1 MPEVSEGAAS
11 LSDVTST
18 EHRTPAPLPPVDLT
32 PEEAAAIVAALSG
45 RSEGPFADAGQTAME
60 KVLTALEPDASRRA
74 RMLASH
80 RWLAAQAAREADLR
94 RRVEGGLAER
104 RVLVIDYCDRQQRCS
119 ERTVEPQLLARQGA
133 HWFLVAWC
141 RERQELRWF
150 REDRI
155 SDVQVTDE
163 VAQRRELPGIGTPP
177 ATNHPAGRK
186 LPRGPVAQPE
196 APRLRL
202 LPGGLA

>member
-1 MPEVSEGAAS
+1 M
-11 LSDVTST
+11 TRT

-45 RSEGPFADAGQTAME
+45 RSGGPFAEAGQTAME

-80 RWLAAQAAREADLR
+80 RWLASEAAREADLR
-94 RRVEGGLAER
+94 RRVELGLAER
-104 RVLVIDYCDRQQRCS
+104 RVLVLDYCDRQQRWS

-155 SDVQVTDE
+155 SEVQVLDE
-163 VAQRRELPGIGTPP
+163 TAPRRELDGLGAPP
-177 ATNHPAGRK
+177 SSTHPAGRK
-186 LPRGPVAQPE
+186 LPRTPVAQPD
-196 APRLRL
+196 ARRLRL
-202 LPGGLA
+202 LPGGLV